1 MPPLVSIIVTTYN
14 FAKTVVETLYSVKAQ
29 TYQRLELVVSDDC
42 STDDTVRTCQGW
54 LAQNSARFERVEVVT
69 SEVNTGVS
77 KNCSR
82 ALSACRG
89 EWVQIVSGD
98 DMLMSNS
105 ITDCVEYVGQHP
117 DTVYLFG
124 RCQAFGA
131 SEQRRAQV
139 DSLFDY
145 GFFSLPPKEQLRR
158 LTFEGNCIPAPASF
172 FHRERVLR
180 TGVFDDRRVPPM
192 LEDWPKWILLLRKGV
207 TFHFVDKVLSRYRV
221 GGVSTSVHKSVRQ
234 YTSDRQM
241 FYRFL
246 LPEWYQDDVEKAV
259 QRAVDDDVRFYKMLM
274 DEFFST
280 RRQLNQVRESKA
292 YRLGKFLLHPFK
304 FLRRKK

>member
-1 MPPLVSIIVTTYN
+1 MTPLISIAVTTYN
-14 FAKTVVETLYSVKAQ
+14 SVETVVETLESVRAQ
-29 TYQRLELVVSDDC
+29 TYPNIELIISDDC
-42 STDDTVRTCQGW
+42 STDDTIEVCRMWVEKNRERFVRTE
-54 LAQNSARFERVEVVT
+54 LITVEK
-69 SEVNTGVS
+69 NTGVS

-98 DMLMSNS
+98 DMLMSDS

-139 DSLFDY
+139 DAMFDY

-221 GGVSTSVHKSVRQ
+221 GGVSTSVHKSVLQ

-246 LPEWYQDDVEKAV
+246 LPEWYQDDVEQAV

-280 RRQLNQVRESKA
+280 RRQLNQVRDSKA